1 MADSIGNSFLIV
13 VLPLYITSGVV
24 GGEALGLSE
33 ALITG
38 IILSA
43 FGFLNSAIQPLAGR
57 FSDRVGKRK
66 VFVVFG
72 LALLAVADVAYSVT
86 GTYAALLAVR
96 ALQGLGVA
104 FTVTA
109 TIALVNEL
117 ATDETRGGNMG
128 VFNTFRLVGFGTG
141 PLVAGGVI
149 TAGPY
154 TLPVGG
160 FTVSGFDAAFY
171 IAAIAASVSALIV
184 LFLVSDP
191 AELEASTDDNP
202 SLRVLA
208 RDSDHLL
215 DPIFTLGVAS
225 LFMAIGIALFS
236 AIQPAINAR
245 LQQGAALF
253 GVEFA
258 ALVFAQVLL
267 QTPVG
272 KASDRFG
279 RRPFIIWGLLL
290 LVPATLAQGFITV
303 PWQMITARFV
313 QGAAGAMVF
322 APALALAGDLATAG
336 ASGSQLSVLT
346 MSFSLGT
353 AIGPLASGF
362 LIRYGFV
369 TPFAV
374 GSVAA
379 ALGALLVYT
388 QVEETVGHASGPSPS
403 SGMGETAQSCITAD
417 D

>member
-1 MADSIGNSFLIV
+1 M
-13 VLPLYITSGVV
+13 
-24 GGEALGLSE
+24 
-33 ALITG
+33 
-38 IILSA
+38 
-43 FGFLNSAIQPLAGR
+43 
-57 FSDRVGKRK
+57 
-66 VFVVFG
+66 FVVFG
-72 LALLAVADVAYSVT
+72 LVLLAVADVAYSIM
-86 GTYAALLAVR
+86 GTYIGLLAVR

-104 FTVTA
+104 FTVIA

-117 ATDETRGGNMG
+117 ATDESRGSNMG

-160 FTVSGFDAAFY
+160 LTVSGFDAAFY

-191 AELEASTDDNP
+191 VELEASTDDDQ
-202 SLRVLA
+202 SLRILSQN
-208 RDSDHLL
+208 SDHLL

-236 AIQPAINAR
+236 AIQPTINAR
-245 LQQGAALF
+245 LHQGAALF
-253 GVEFA
+253 GIEFA
-258 ALVFAQVLL
+258 AFVFAQVLL
-267 QTPVG
+267 QTPIG

-290 LVPATLAQGFITV
+290 LVPATLAQGFVTV

-322 APALALAGDLATAG
+322 APALALAGDLAREG
-336 ASGSQLSVLT
+336 SSGSQLSVLT
-346 MSFSLGT
+346 MSFGLGT

-369 TPFAV
+369 TQFAL

-388 QVEETVGHASGPSPS
+388 QVEETVGHASGASPS
-403 SGMGETAQSCITAD
+403 SGMGESTQSCTIAD